1 MKTNTSKPHLS
12 TWFFTYALAPAI
24 VLVAL
29 GLAIASSKLK
39 PEPEKQ
45 KPKELLPVVEI
56 IEAKTETIQL
66 EIISQ
71 GNVQA
76 RTETNLIAEV
86 SGRIQT
92 ISPALFAGGF
102 FKKGDELV
110 KIDPID
116 YEAQLANAF
125 GGLAEAKLA
134 YEQEKANSDQAK
146 EDWTELQSG
155 EPNDLVLRKPQLER
169 AQANMDAAASA
180 VKMAKR
186 DLERTIVRAPYD
198 GRVRQKMVD
207 LGQMVN
213 ARTSQIAQIYS
224 VDIAEVRL
232 PLSLDEIR
240 YLDLP
245 EQYRDDSVDHQ
256 KPVVIIETIY
266 AGETYQWIGV
276 IDRTEGTIDPRTRLT
291 YAVAQIINPY
301 GKDPSGTNPPLKM
314 GMFVQARIKGKIISS
329 AIEVPRKALRPDN
342 QILIVDSKG
351 KIDIREVQVLKENIE
366 TVILTNGIKNGE
378 NICVT
383 PLEYV
388 IDGMKVLIEGQ
399 ESTKK
404 DKTTEAGPDDSAK

>member
-1 MKTNTSKPHLS
+1 MKTNTSKPHFL
-12 TWFFTYALAPAI
+12 TWFLTYALAPII
-24 VLVAL
+24 VLA
-29 GLAIASSKLK
+29 AIIIAVVSGKLK

-45 KPKELLPVVEI
+45 KPKEVLPVVEI

-66 EIISQ
+66 EIVSQ

-86 SGRIQT
+86 SGRIQK

-102 FKKGDELV
+102 FKQGDELV

-116 YEAQLANAF
+116 YEAQLAKAL

-134 YEQEKANSDQAK
+134 YEQEKANSDQAR
-146 EDWTELQSG
+146 EDWIELQGG

-169 AQANMDAAASA
+169 AQANMAAAAAA
-180 VKMAKR
+180 VKMAER

-245 EQYRDDSVDHQ
+245 EQYRDNSVDHQ
-256 KPVVIIETIY
+256 KPEVIIETIY
-266 AGETYQWIGV
+266 AGETYQWMGV

-291 YAVAQIINPY
+291 YAVAQIMNPY

-351 KIDIREVQVLKENIE
+351 KIDIREVEVLKENIE

-399 ESTKK
+399 VSTKK
-404 DKTTEAGPDDSAK
+404 DKTTDAGPDDPAK